1 MIASSCRLRV
11 WLRLLG
17 PEGSMTWAS
26 RNNRDMG
33 DIKSTSSSGIKKRAA
48 LRIDTAWLGWI
59 DLIFTCS
66 AAVCFYSLSCTA
78 IMQGLS
84 SGDQLSCLLVY
95 SSLPSSS
102 SSCFHF
108 KYGSLFASS
117 SLKLMSLLLPPPP
130 PSFTASSAFS

>member
-26 RNNRDMG
+26 RNKREMV
-33 DIKSTSSSGIKKRAA
+33 DIKATSSSGIKKRAA
-48 LRIDTAWLGWI
+48 LRADTALLGWL
-59 DLIFTCS
+59 DLILTS
-66 AAVCFYSLSCTA
+66 SVGVCFYSLSCTA
-78 IMQGLS
+78 IMQGLA

-95 SSLPSSS
+95 ISLPSST
-102 SSCFHF
+102 SCSLF
-108 KYGSLFASS
+108 KYGSLCASS